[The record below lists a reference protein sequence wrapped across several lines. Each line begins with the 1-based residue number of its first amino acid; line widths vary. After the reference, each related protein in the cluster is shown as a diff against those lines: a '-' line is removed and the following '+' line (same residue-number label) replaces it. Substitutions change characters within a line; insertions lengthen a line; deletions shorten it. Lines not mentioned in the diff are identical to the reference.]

1 MILKSIFEGTN
12 LPPLIAEEVIK
23 FDRELSV
30 IIVRD
35 KEGNIK
41 TFEPGENVHKNGIL
55 KTTTLPSSI
64 DDMVKKECHTDF

>member
-1 MILKSIFEGTN
+1 MIEKAFQGNKPS
-12 LPPLIAEEVIK
+12 PLIAEEVIN

-41 TFEPGENVHKNGIL
+41 TFEPGENVHENGI
-55 KTTTLPSSI
+55 
-64 DDMVKKECHTDF
+64 